1 MPDDL
6 SNIIL
11 FMDRNERARLAG
23 LLSGLEP
30 VKAINRGRW
39 WQLCD
44 ASTDF
49 ITHKEVENLKY
60 VTFPPGYALDIIRGN
75 CRVKASKVKNRAGR
89 WFACIYE
96 TQKGNIDLIH
106 PRRILD

>member
-1 MPDDL
+1 M
-6 SNIIL
+6 
-11 FMDRNERARLAG
+11 RLD
-23 LLSGLEP
+23 
-30 VKAINRGRW
+30 V
-39 WQLCD
+39 LCD

-96 TQKGNIDLIH
+96 TQKGNLDLIGYE
-106 PRRILD
+106 PRRILELKDKNEDWISERLRTH